1 MNFTKH
7 NNELLNELYY
17 KGVHKSGLEVIIIPK
32 DQMTLYATFATRYGS
47 MDNTFKTNRDDSY
60 ITVPDGI
67 AHFLEHKLFESDD
80 GTDTFSRFTALG
92 ASANAY
98 TSNEVTS
105 YLFSATENYY
115 EALEVLLDFV
125 THPYFSKENV
135 EKEMGIIEQELR
147 MYEDNPY
154 RWMYQELLRGLYQK
168 NTVNIPVGGTVES
181 IHKITPEIL
190 YDCYNTFYNLNNMV
204 LIVCGN
210 VTAEGVEAVMDR
222 ALKQSADITIEK
234 KTADEPREVARKY
247 CEKAF
252 PVAYPVF
259 NIGLKDTDI
268 DCDGRAYI
276 KREFEHMIIAELVF
290 GKSSEFYNKLYS
302 EGLINQKFGTAY
314 YSSKTWAFFIASG
327 ESREPETVF
336 ERIKNELDLWR
347 KGVRLI
353 DSEAFERAKRVLY
366 SASVQAWNSTSD
378 IAEGFLDYYLS
389 GADMLD
395 LPEVLSGV
403 TVDDIKARLVK
414 SYDTELMSMAVAKP
428 CEQET
433 DQSL

>member
-7 NNELLNELYY
+7 TNELLKEAYY
-17 KGVHKSGLEVIIIPK
+17 VGQHKSGLEVVVIPK

-47 MDNTFKTNRDDSY
+47 MDNTFKTNKTGEY

-98 TSNEVTS
+98 TSNDLTA

-115 EALEVLLDFV
+115 ESLEVLLDFV

-135 EKEMGIIEQELR
+135 DKEMGIIEQELR

-154 RWMYQELLRGLYQK
+154 RWMYQELLLGLYQK
-168 NTVNIPVGGTVES
+168 NTVRIPVGGTVES
-181 IHKITPEIL
+181 IHEITAEIL

-210 VTAEGVEAVMDR
+210 VTLDGVEKVLDKT
-222 ALKQSADITIEK
+222 LKEGEKITIDK
-234 KTADEPREVARKY
+234 KVYDEPREVAREY
-247 CEKAF
+247 IEKTF

-259 NIGLKDTDI
+259 NIGLKETDI
-268 DCDGRAYI
+268 GGDGREYI

-290 GKSSEFYNKLYS
+290 GKTTDFYNTLYT

-314 YSSKTWAFFIASG
+314 YCSKEWGFFIASG
-327 ESREPETVF
+327 ESADPLAVRD
-336 ERIKNELDLWR
+336 RIKAELELWR
-347 KGVRLI
+347 KGERKI
-353 DSEAFERAKRVLY
+353 SPEAFERAKRVLY
-366 SASVQAWNSTSD
+366 SGAVQSWNSTTD
-378 IAEGFLDYYLS
+378 IAENFLDYYLS

-395 LPEVLSGV
+395 LPEVLSGIV
-403 TVDDIKARLVK
+403 IDDIKKRLEV
-414 SYDTELMSMAVAKP
+414 SYDTNLISMTVAKP
-428 CEQET
+428 DGKEEE
-433 DQSL
+433 

>member
-1 MNFTKH
+1 MNFTKRT
-7 NNELLNELYY
+7 NELLKESYY
-17 KGVHKSGLEVIIIPK
+17 IGTHKSGLEVIVVPK

-47 MDNTFKTNRDDSY
+47 MDNTFKTNGDGEY

-80 GTDTFSRFTALG
+80 GTDTFSRFAALG

-115 EALEVLLDFV
+115 ESLEVLLDFV

-154 RWMYQELLRGLYQK
+154 RWMYQELLRGLYHN

-181 IHKITPEIL
+181 IHDITPEIL

-204 LIVCGN
+204 LIICGD
-210 VTAEGVEAVMDR
+210 VDLDRVEAVMDKT
-222 ALKQSADITIEK
+222 LSESKSITIDKKDAEEPDTVVCDYSEK
-234 KTADEPREVARKY
+234 S
-247 CEKAF
+247 F

-259 NIGLKDTDI
+259 NIGLKEKDI
-268 DCDGRAYI
+268 GGDGRAYI
-276 KREFEHMIIAELVF
+276 KREFEHLIIAELVF
-290 GKSSEFYNKLYS
+290 GKTSVFYNKLYS
-302 EGLINQKFGTAY
+302 DGLINQKFGTSY
-314 YSSKTWAFFIASG
+314 YASSTWGFFIASG
-327 ESREPETVF
+327 ESRDPKAVLEA
-336 ERIKNELDLWR
+336 IKEEIELWR
-347 KGVRLI
+347 KGERSI

-366 SASVQAWNSTSD
+366 SASVQSWNSTSD
-378 IAEGFLDYYLS
+378 IAEGFLDYYLV
-389 GADMLD
+389 GADMLE
-395 LPEVLSGV
+395 LPEVLSEI
-403 TVDDIKARLVK
+403 TVDDIIKRLK
-414 SYDTELMSMAVAKP
+414 ISYDTSLMSMTVAVPDGQK
-428 CEQET
+428 EQE
-433 DQSL
+433 

>member
-1 MNFTKH
+1 MNFTKFE
-7 NNELLNELYY
+7 NKLLNECYY
-17 KGVHKSGLEVIIIPK
+17 KGSHKSGLEVIVIPK
-32 DQMTLYATFATRYGS
+32 EQMTLYATFATHYGS
-47 MDNTFKTNRDDSY
+47 MDNTFRVNGSGDY

-115 EALEVLLDFV
+115 ESLEVLLDFV

-181 IHKITPEIL
+181 IHEITSEIL

-204 LIVCGN
+204 LIVCGD
-210 VTAEGVEAVMDR
+210 VTLEGVERVLDKT
-222 ALKQSADITIEK
+222 LKKSADITIEK
-234 KTADEPREVARKY
+234 KEVDEPREVAREY
-247 CEKAF
+247 AEKVF
-252 PVAYPVF
+252 PVAHPVF
-259 NIGLKDTDI
+259 NLGLKEVDLSG
-268 DCDGRAYI
+268 DGKAYI

-290 GKSSEFYNKLYS
+290 GKATDFYNKLYS

-314 YSSKTWAFFIASG
+314 YSSKNWAFFIASG
-327 ESREPETVF
+327 ESADPVAVRD
-336 ERIKNELDLWR
+336 RIKEEIELWR
-347 KGVRLI
+347 AGKREI
-353 DSEAFERAKRVLY
+353 DTEAFERAKRVLY

-378 IAEGFLDYYLS
+378 IAESFLDYYLA
-389 GADMLD
+389 GADMLE
-395 LPEVLSGV
+395 LPEVLAGI
-403 TVDDIKARLVK
+403 TVEDIKKRLQT
-414 SYDTELMSMAVAKP
+414 SYDTRLTSMTVAKP
-428 CEQET
+428 EHSSAVQ
-433 DQSL
+433 

>member
-1 MNFTKH
+1 MNFTKYT
-7 NNELLNELYY
+7 NELLKESYY
-17 KGVHKSGLEVIIIPK
+17 KGKHKSGLEVIVIPK

-47 MDNTFKTNRDDSY
+47 MDNTFKTGSDSEY

-115 EALEVLLDFV
+115 ESLEVLLDFV

-135 EKEMGIIEQELR
+135 DKEMGIIEQELR

-181 IHKITPEIL
+181 IHEITPEIL

-210 VTAEGVEAVMDR
+210 VSLDGVEAVMDK
-222 ALKQSADITIEK
+222 ALKESCGIAIEK
-234 KTADEPREVARKY
+234 KIADEPRAVAREY
-247 CEKAF
+247 TEKKF
-252 PVAYPVF
+252 PVALPVF
-259 NIGLKDTDI
+259 NIGLKETDI
-268 DCDGRAYI
+268 GGDGRAFI
-276 KREFEHMIIAELVF
+276 KREFEHMIIAELIF
-290 GKSSEFYNKLYS
+290 GKTSQFYNTLYS

-314 YSSKTWAFFIASG
+314 YSSASWGFFIASG
-327 ESREPETVF
+327 ESRDPISVRD
-336 ERIKNELDLWR
+336 RIKEEIELWR
-347 KGVRLI
+347 AGKKEI
-353 DSEAFERAKRVLY
+353 SSDDFERAKRVLY

-378 IAEGFLDYYLS
+378 IAEGFLDYYLA

-395 LPEVLSGV
+395 LPEVLSGIGIE
-403 TVDDIKARLVK
+403 DIKKRLEV
-414 SYDTELMSMAVAKP
+414 SYDTSLVSMTVAKP
-428 CEQET
+428 EDKEGE
-433 DQSL
+433 

>member
-1 MNFTKH
+1 MNFIKH
-7 NNELLNELYY
+7 TNDLLGESYY
-17 KGVHKSGLEVIIIPK
+17 IGRHKSGLEAVVIPK
-32 DQMTLYATFATRYGS
+32 NQMTLYATFATRYGS
-47 MDNTFKTNRDDSY
+47 MDNTFKTNGSEY

-168 NTVNIPVGGTVES
+168 NTVNISVGGTVES

-210 VTAEGVEAVMDR
+210 VTLGGVEQVMDK
-222 ALKQSADITIEK
+222 ALKESQPISIDK
-234 KTADEPREVARKY
+234 KIADEPREVAKDY
-247 CEKAF
+247 AEKTF

-259 NIGLKDTDI
+259 NIGLKETDLGG
-268 DCDGRAYI
+268 DGRAYI
-276 KREFEHMIIAELVF
+276 KREFEHSIIAELVF
-290 GKSSEFYNKLYS
+290 GKTSEIYNKLYS
-302 EGLINQKFGTAY
+302 EGLINQKFGTGY
-314 YSSKTWAFFIASG
+314 YSSNTWAFFIASG
-327 ESREPETVF
+327 ESRDPKAVL
-336 ERIKNELDLWR
+336 ERIKEEIELWR
-347 KGVRLI
+347 AGQRQL
-353 DSEAFERAKRVLY
+353 SPEAFERAKRVLY
-366 SASVQAWNSTSD
+366 SSSVQMWNSTTD
-378 IAEGFLDYYLS
+378 IAESFLDYYLA
-389 GADMLD
+389 GADVLD
-395 LPEVLSGV
+395 LPEVLAGI
-403 TVDDIKARLVK
+403 TVEDIERRLQI
-414 SYDTELMSMAVAKP
+414 SYDTQLMSMTVAKP
-428 CEQET
+428 EESKN
-433 DQSL
+433 DQTE

>member
-1 MNFTKH
+1 MNFTKYT
-7 NNELLNELYY
+7 NGLLNESYY
-17 KGVHKSGLEVIIIPK
+17 KGTHKSGLEVIVIPK
-32 DQMTLYATFATRYGS
+32 DQMTLYASFSTRYGS
-47 MDNTFKTNRDDSY
+47 MDNSFRTGGNGEY

-154 RWMYQELLRGLYQK
+154 RWMYQQLLRGLYQK

-181 IHKITPEIL
+181 IHEITAEIL

-204 LIVCGN
+204 LIVCGD
-210 VTAEGVEAVMDR
+210 VTLEGVEAVMDK
-222 ALKQSADITIEK
+222 ALVKSADIILEK
-234 KTADEPREVARKY
+234 RIADEPREVAREY
-247 CEKAF
+247 TEKVF
-252 PVAYPVF
+252 PVAHPVF
-259 NIGLKDTDI
+259 NIGLKETDLGG
-268 DCDGRAYI
+268 DGREYI

-290 GKSSEFYNKLYS
+290 GKSSSFYNELYT
-302 EGLINQKFGTAY
+302 EGIINQKFGTAY
-314 YSSKTWAFFIASG
+314 YASKNWAFFIASG
-327 ESREPETVF
+327 ESRSPVEVRD
-336 ERIKNELDLWR
+336 RIKRELELWR
-347 KGVRLI
+347 SGERKI
-353 DSEAFERAKRVLY
+353 DEKAFETAKRVLY
-366 SASVQAWNSTSD
+366 SSTVQSWNSTTD
-378 IAEGFLDYYLS
+378 IAEGFLDYYLAD
-389 GADMLD
+389 ADMLD
-395 LPEVLSGV
+395 LPEVLASI
-403 TVDDIKARLVK
+403 TPEDIERRLQV
-414 SYDTELMSMAVAKP
+414 SYDTSLMAMAVAMPEEK
-428 CEQET
+428 E
-433 DQSL
+433 

>member
-1 MNFTKH
+1 MKFTKH
-7 NNELLNELYY
+7 TNSLLNESYY
-17 KGVHKSGLEVIIIPK
+17 IGKHHSGLEVVVIPK

-47 MDNTFKTNRDDSY
+47 MDNTFKTNGSDY

-67 AHFLEHKLFESDD
+67 AHFLEHKLFESED

-181 IHKITPEIL
+181 IHEITPEIL

-210 VTAEGVEAVMDR
+210 VTLDGVEGVMDK
-222 ALKQSADITIEK
+222 ALKRSEPVSIDK
-234 KTADEPREVARKY
+234 KIADEPREVAREY
-247 CEKAF
+247 AEKTF

-259 NIGLKDTDI
+259 NIGLKETDLKG
-268 DCDGRAYI
+268 DGRAYI
-276 KREFEHMIIAELVF
+276 KREFEHSIIAELVF
-290 GKSSEFYNKLYS
+290 GKTSEFYNALYS
-302 EGLINQKFGTAY
+302 EGLINQKFGTSY
-314 YSSKTWAFFIASG
+314 YSSRTWAFFIASG
-327 ESREPETVF
+327 ESRDPKAVL
-336 ERIKNELDLWR
+336 ERIKKELELWR
-347 KGVRLI
+347 EGGRKI
-353 DSEAFERAKRVLY
+353 SSEAFERAKRVLY
-366 SASVQAWNSTSD
+366 SASVQAWNSTTD
-378 IAEGFLDYYLS
+378 IAEGFLDYYLA
-389 GADMLD
+389 GADVLE
-395 LPEVLSGV
+395 LPEVLSSI
-403 TVDDIKARLVK
+403 TVEDIERRLK
-414 SYDTELMSMAVAKP
+414 TSYDTELMSMTVAKP
-428 CEQET
+428 EQKA
-433 DQSL
+433 

>member
-1 MNFTKH
+1 MNFTKFE
-7 NNELLNELYY
+7 NKLLNECYY
-17 KGVHKSGLEVIIIPK
+17 KGTHKSGLEVVVIPK
-32 DQMTLYATFATRYGS
+32 EQMTLYATFVTHYGS
-47 MDNTFKTNRDDSY
+47 MDNTFRVNGEGDY
-60 ITVPDGI
+60 VTVPDGI

-115 EALEVLLDFV
+115 ESLEVLLYFV

-135 EKEMGIIEQELR
+135 DKEMGIIEQELR

-181 IHKITPEIL
+181 IHEITAEIL

-210 VTAEGVEAVMDR
+210 VTLEGVEQVLDKT
-222 ALKQSADITIEK
+222 LKKSADITIEK
-234 KTADEPREVARKY
+234 KVYDEPRQVAREY
-247 CEKAF
+247 TEKAF

-259 NIGLKDTDI
+259 NIGLKEVDLEG
-268 DCDGRAYI
+268 DGRAYI

-290 GKSSEFYNKLYS
+290 GKSTDFYNKLYS
-302 EGLINQKFGTAY
+302 ESLINQKFGTAY
-314 YSSKTWAFFIASG
+314 YASKNWAFFIASG
-327 ESREPETVF
+327 ESSDPKAVR
-336 ERIKNELDLWR
+336 ERIKEELQLWR
-347 KGVRLI
+347 DGKREI

-378 IAEGFLDYYLS
+378 IAEGFLDYYLAD
-389 GADMLD
+389 ADMLD
-395 LPEVLSGV
+395 LPEVLAGI
-403 TVDDIKARLVK
+403 TVEDIKKRLQV
-414 SYDTELMSMAVAKP
+414 SYDTELMSMAVALP
-428 CEQET
+428 
-433 DQSL
+433 DA